1 LRIAFEN
8 LKGVPEFINF
18 VLLGHRDLA
27 HLLMQKVDKVTFFR
41 GGMDRE
47 ESRYLNKETWEGDKT
62 LCCQLH
68 SCIILYRQNMTHSK
82 GYQQYELHDRV

>member
-27 HLLMQKVDKVTFFR
+27 HLLMQKVDKVTFS
-41 GGMDRE
+41 GGNGQRRKQIPE
-47 ESRYLNKETWEGDKT
+47 QGNLG
-62 LCCQLH
+62 
-68 SCIILYRQNMTHSK
+68 
-82 GYQQYELHDRV
+82 G